1 MIKDNDTASTMDM
14 RLQLFNL
21 IKGERNLLIPN
32 SEKVSSRRRNK
43 PQITLDFSEQAED
56 VEENYEQVTGEISFR
71 IIKAGNDNDITESQ
85 ARTFGQKIKSIFGV
99 NDGLIRRQGKELLS
113 YCDWNLGY
121 QV

>member
-1 MIKDNDTASTMDM
+1 MDM

-32 SEKVSSRRRNK
+32 SEKVSGPRRNK

-56 VEENYEQVTGEISFR
+56 VEENYEPVTGEISFR